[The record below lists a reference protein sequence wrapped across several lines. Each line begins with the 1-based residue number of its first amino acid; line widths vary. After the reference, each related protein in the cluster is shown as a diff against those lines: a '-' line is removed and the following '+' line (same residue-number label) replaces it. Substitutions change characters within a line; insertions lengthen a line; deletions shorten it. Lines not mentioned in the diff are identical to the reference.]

1 MYEKPKLKWLSFHWI
16 FQQETNFSK
25 TTMPSKW
32 HSDCL
37 HLNSFVKS
45 SAFQIEVT
53 DTVIIISHF
62 MKSSVLDIV

>member
-1 MYEKPKLKWLSFHWI
+1 
-16 FQQETNFSK
+16 
-25 TTMPSKW
+25 MPSKW